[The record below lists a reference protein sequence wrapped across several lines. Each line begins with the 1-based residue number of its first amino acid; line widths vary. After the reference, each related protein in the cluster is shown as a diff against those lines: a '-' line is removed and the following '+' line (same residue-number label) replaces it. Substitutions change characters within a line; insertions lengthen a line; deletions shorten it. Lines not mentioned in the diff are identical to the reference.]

1 MAEIQTVVLND
12 EQVLLSNNDET
23 TPLVQAGSYDFDRN
37 EDPQDEEVEEVA
49 PVASPK
55 DNYNLVYLV
64 FVLVGITTLLPWNF
78 FISLNNFWD
87 YKFRNVSQ
95 IATTTAK
102 NGTVPTPTQLQK
114 DFTSYLAISSTVP
127 NAIFV
132 IINAGYGQRISLSK
146 RLTYSLSMMIVMFT
160 AITALAFIN
169 TDAWQKTFLVI
180 LLTLVVIVNIN
191 SAIFQGGSFGMA
203 GKFPEKYMSGKP
215 NY

>member
-12 EQVLLSNNDET
+12 EQVLLSNNGET

-132 IINAGYGQRISLSK
+132 IINAGYGQRFSLSK

>member
-55 DNYNLVYLV
+55 DNHNLVYLV

-132 IINAGYGQRISLSK
+132 IINAGYGQRFSLSK